1 MHFMPKGRFL
11 LAAVSGRVLARS
23 FHSVLSIGYEVI
35 KQALGGGNVQ
45 IRESQPEM
53 TWNHGVLCDVKP
65 LKELSFNSHNI
76 TATMTSRQL
85 QVMLDVLTNL
95 LFARLPKPQK
105 VRLSYPAGDDEDVEE
120 EADEVVPDGVEE
132 VELARV
138 NLEQKERVQKLIQDD
153 IRKLSLYNDES
164 ADRNSVKEDDLWIIS
179 GGRSILLY
187 DFDRD
192 YKDVGVAK
200 FTTKYFVVRN
210 CLQNAKSHMLLSA
223 WNTPEWGKRVMLRV
237 DAKQG
242 APKDGNYPLELFQVE
257 IYPLKIHL
265 TETMYRMMW
274 EYFFPEEEQDSQRWQ
289 EVWKFSTTA
298 GSRRTGKGSS
308 IQEAPMSSS
317 HLTKDPQVSAKSST
331 SALPVTSANQFSS
344 SADSSQNLK
353 ATIVCGSTSELRRT
367 SSIDRTWEENV
378 ADELMLQMHSSSA
391 AASTNGP
398 FAGVEQPDEGN
409 RTKSKESKLIK
420 SGRSSHEEKKVGKA
434 QDEKKSRPRRMRE
447 FHNIKIS
454 QVELLVT
461 YEGSRFAGKKFKD
474 KAHNQKQ
481 ACAEQNPLSWPKR
494 PAVGAGDG
502 FVTSIKG
509 PFNSQR
515 QKAKAFVLRT
525 MRGEAENEIT
535 GDWSESE
542 AEFSPFARQLTIT
555 KAKKMIR
562 RHTKKFHSRG
572 PKGLSSQQ
580 RESLPSS
587 PRETTPFESDSSSGS
602 SPYEDFHE

>member
-1 MHFMPKGRFL
+1 MP
-11 LAAVSGRVLARS
+11 
-23 FHSVLSIGYEVI
+23 
-35 KQALGGGNVQ
+35 
-45 IRESQPEM
+45 
-53 TWNHGVLCDVKP
+53 CDMYFRYTRHKVGTANLKVKP

-76 TATMTSRQL
+76 TATMTSRQF

-153 IRKLSLYNDES
+153 IRKLSLYNDAS

-179 GGRSILLY
+179 GGRSILVQRLKKEMVNAQKSRKAASASLRMALQKAAQLRLMEKEKNKSPSCAMRISLQINKVVWSMLVDGRSFAEAEINDMIY

-210 CLQNAKSHMLLSA
+210 CLQNAKSDMLLSA
-223 WNTPEWGKRVMLRV
+223 WNAPAEWGKYATISVFFLLYNNITCLDSSV
-237 DAKQG
+237 A
-242 APKDGNYPLELFQVE
+242 QVE

-317 HLTKDPQVSAKSST
+317 HLTKDPQASAKSST

-344 SADSSQNLK
+344 SADSS
-353 ATIVCGSTSELRRT
+353 
-367 SSIDRTWEENV
+367 
-378 ADELMLQMHSSSA
+378 
-391 AASTNGP
+391 
-398 FAGVEQPDEGN
+398 
-409 RTKSKESKLIK
+409 
-420 SGRSSHEEKKVGKA
+420 
-434 QDEKKSRPRRMRE
+434 
-447 FHNIKIS
+447 
-454 QVELLVT
+454 
-461 YEGSRFAGKKFKD
+461 
-474 KAHNQKQ
+474 
-481 ACAEQNPLSWPKR
+481 
-494 PAVGAGDG
+494 
-502 FVTSIKG
+502 
-509 PFNSQR
+509 
-515 QKAKAFVLRT
+515 
-525 MRGEAENEIT
+525 
-535 GDWSESE
+535 
-542 AEFSPFARQLTIT
+542 
-555 KAKKMIR
+555 
-562 RHTKKFHSRG
+562 
-572 PKGLSSQQ
+572 
-580 RESLPSS
+580 
-587 PRETTPFESDSSSGS
+587 
-602 SPYEDFHE
+602 